1 MSTIGGTGII
11 RGAMGVAD
19 FLRLGGAPVEGN
31 DPMTPHASLKRASCL
46 SAGAFAMAIAGAGH
60 ATDIEL
66 GDTTAS
72 LYGFAKLDMIYDV
85 DNELGDLAA
94 RPRILIDGQQGS
106 DGHTTLHAYQS
117 RLGFKTATPAGGSQL
132 VTRIEVDWFDN
143 APEGGD
149 LRLRHAFGSWNGV
162 LAGKTWTNFGS
173 RLGKTPTIDLAPQ
186 PGQSKI
192 GRKAQLRYTWGQWHL
207 ALENPDA
214 DDYRDGVAAS
224 FHPKRGIYREAID
237 AKTGLPDLTLR
248 YQSRAGDLH
257 YSVATMLRQLEVES
271 DDGSSIDD
279 SATGWGL
286 NLAARYRASERLTLR
301 GALTYGDGIGEY
313 LQNNPSAPGFLTD
326 GEIET
331 ITAWGA
337 NVGMSLRAGPGA
349 VNLGYGLS
357 TADLDDAREAG
368 LTGVEGA
375 NEQFE
380 ALHVNYIW
388 SPIERVSYGVEAG
401 YHTREVVDGRDGDA
415 LRLQGMVKYRF

>member
-1 MSTIGGTGII
+1 
-11 RGAMGVAD
+11 
-19 FLRLGGAPVEGN
+19 
-31 DPMTPHASLKRASCL
+31 MTSHASLKRAAYL
-46 SAGAFAMAIAGAGH
+46 SAGALALAIAGTAH
-60 ATDIEL
+60 AVDIEL

-106 DGHTTLHAYQS
+106 DGHTSLHAYQS

-132 VTRIEVDWFDN
+132 TTRIEVDWFEN

-149 LRLRHAFGSWNGV
+149 LRLRHAYGSWNGV

-192 GRKAQLRYTWGQWHL
+192 GRKAQLRYSWGQWHL
-207 ALENPDA
+207 ALENPDPE
-214 DDYRDGVAAS
+214 DYRDGVAAS
-224 FHPKRGIYREAID
+224 FNPKRGIYREADD

-248 YQSRAGDLH
+248 HQSRAAGVD
-257 YSVATMLRQLEVES
+257 YSASAMLRQLEVES
-271 DDGSSIDD
+271 ESGLSGVDD
-279 SATGWGL
+279 SVTGWGL

-313 LQNNPSAPGFLTD
+313 LQNNPSAPGYLAD
-326 GEIET
+326 SEVET

-349 VNLGYGLS
+349 VNLGYGIS
-357 TADLDDAREAG
+357 KADLNDAREAG
-368 LTGVEGA
+368 IAGVEGA

-380 ALHVNYIW
+380 ALHLNYIW